1 MVFKFQII
9 MLYPKSYYEL
19 EDEPHSLME
28 MLYILFKAKLTSEIK
43 KYQLMKNYGI
53 LMMKEEV
60 DVMCNLSQGWF
71 DDGRADGRIMGIAET
86 VSKLMKINNMKI
98 ENVMDMLEIAENIRP
113 AVVEAIQTTQ
123 TKEMNVS

>member
-1 MVFKFQII
+1 
-9 MLYPKSYYEL
+9 
-19 EDEPHSLME
+19 
-28 MLYILFKAKLTSEIK
+28 
-43 KYQLMKNYGI
+43 
-53 LMMKEEV
+53 MMKEEV

-71 DDGRADGRIMGIAET
+71 DDGRIMGIAET

>member
-1 MVFKFQII
+1 
-9 MLYPKSYYEL
+9 
-19 EDEPHSLME
+19 
-28 MLYILFKAKLTSEIK
+28 
-43 KYQLMKNYGI
+43 
-53 LMMKEEV
+53 
-60 DVMCNLSQGWF
+60 MCNLSQGWF
-71 DDGRADGRIMGIAET
+71 DDGRADGLADGRIMGIAET

>member
-1 MVFKFQII
+1 
-9 MLYPKSYYEL
+9 
-19 EDEPHSLME
+19 
-28 MLYILFKAKLTSEIK
+28 
-43 KYQLMKNYGI
+43 
-53 LMMKEEV
+53 MMKEEV

-71 DDGRADGRIMGIAET
+71 DDGRADGLADGRIMGIAET
-86 VSKLMKINNMKI
+86 VSKLMKI